1 MCDTS
6 LTQPRRKFTY
16 KYLNIKI
23 LQVFFYH
30 FMPPK
35 IQLLIHIE
43 AFLHKNNVSLPPNT
57 RTNLYRTYS

>member
-30 FMPPK
+30 FMPQK
-35 IQLLIHIE
+35 YN
-43 AFLHKNNVSLPPNT
+43 F
-57 RTNLYRTYS
+57 